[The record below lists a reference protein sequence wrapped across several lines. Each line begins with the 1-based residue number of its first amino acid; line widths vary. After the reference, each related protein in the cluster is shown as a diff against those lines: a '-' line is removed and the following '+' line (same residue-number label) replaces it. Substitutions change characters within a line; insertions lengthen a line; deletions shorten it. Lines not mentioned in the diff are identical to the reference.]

1 MKHTYAEVDL
11 NLLLT
16 GMLFLAVAGI
26 AGAYSLSIEQSVK
39 ADVACSNASAGFTY
53 NESINT
59 CANSTGA
66 TEVMSLGGTA
76 TNDAQAGIANVT
88 GQFDLIGTILVA
100 VVILGLIFMLFQFV
114 KT

>member
-1 MKHTYAEVDL
+1 MKTKKFNEVKVVEEPAQVDL

-26 AGAYSLSIEQSVK
+26 AGAYSLQIES
-39 ADVACSNASAGFTY
+39 DVQRGFTTNSLEY
-53 NESINT
+53 N
-59 CANSTGA
+59 A
-66 TEVMSLGGTA
+66 TE
-76 TNDAQAGIANVT
+76 DAKNGIANVT

-114 KT
+114 RT